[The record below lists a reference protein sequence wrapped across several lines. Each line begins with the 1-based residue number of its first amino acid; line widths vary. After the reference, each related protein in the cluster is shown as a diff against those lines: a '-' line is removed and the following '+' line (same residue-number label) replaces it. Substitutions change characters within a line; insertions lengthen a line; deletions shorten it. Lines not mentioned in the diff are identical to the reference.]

1 MSYYIAEVVEGDDG
15 ELMLQ
20 FTADMLK
27 QMGWDEQTLLEWIIE
42 EEDVYIREASK

>member
-1 MSYYIAEVVEGDDG
+1 MSYYIAEVVEDDNG

-27 QMGWDEQTLLEWIIE
+27 QMGWDEQTLLEWVIE
-42 EEDVYIREASK
+42 EEDVFIREANK